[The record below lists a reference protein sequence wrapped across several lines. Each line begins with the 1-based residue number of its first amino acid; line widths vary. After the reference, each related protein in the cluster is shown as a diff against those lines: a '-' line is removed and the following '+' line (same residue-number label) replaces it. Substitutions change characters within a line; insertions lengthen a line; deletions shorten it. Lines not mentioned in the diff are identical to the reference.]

1 MISFHYEYITLVSCT
16 YSLYTDTLGKVHNK
30 ERGSRS
36 NSLISIVITFTA
48 IRLQILINLKP
59 MILQSIAFHQLIKS
73 PDVLVQARQTIDAIV
88 DSAPS
93 LLPHKSIRMSIKSF

>member
-1 MISFHYEYITLVSCT
+1 
-16 YSLYTDTLGKVHNK
+16 
-30 ERGSRS
+30 
-36 NSLISIVITFTA
+36 
-48 IRLQILINLKP
+48 

-93 LLPHKSIRMSIKSF
+93 LLPHKSIRMSIKSFWTCKWILYREYFLHFLHSSLTYRASTTVFYDPTG